1 MLRQVFLHLSSTPY
15 MLLLGLSRRL
25 AQSNRLI
32 RVPMLHLVLL
42 YPKAAVHEIGI
53 VVVLKGLENAA
64 IASGLAN
71 GFMPSGG

>member
-1 MLRQVFLHLSSTPY
+1 
-15 MLLLGLSRRL
+15 
-25 AQSNRLI
+25 
-32 RVPMLHLVLL
+32 MLHLVLL